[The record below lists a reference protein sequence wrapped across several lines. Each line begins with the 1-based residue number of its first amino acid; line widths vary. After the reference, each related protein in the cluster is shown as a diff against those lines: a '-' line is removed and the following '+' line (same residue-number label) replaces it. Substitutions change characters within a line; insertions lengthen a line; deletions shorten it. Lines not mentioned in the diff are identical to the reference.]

1 MFSTQFR
8 KFSASGYT
16 AQLYR
21 AFETNALSVKYF
33 CEYAVSEHAQ
43 ADELGVRLMSNQNEL
58 AHLIGYFYREK
69 KIIVQKFMDLCQM
82 LGDAI
87 GYLKMK
93 GQGIMIR
100 TRWYAKAEELL
111 KILDIVNDWYVR
123 EFFYKQISLM
133 ESMIKSYLKFDAV
146 AQDFYYNEL
155 IINNRKAAIVFA
167 QKIISQNNREFNA

>member
-16 AQLYR
+16 AQLQK

-33 CEYAVSEHAQ
+33 CEYAVAEHEQ
-43 ADELGVRLMSNQNEL
+43 AGEIGKRLMDNQTQL
-58 AHLIGYFYREK
+58 ASLIGYFYRDRK
-69 KIIVQKFMDLCQM
+69 NIVQAFSGFMQM

-87 GYLKMK
+87 QYFKVRIK
-93 GQGIMIR
+93 EDRIR
-100 TRWYAKAEELL
+100 IRWYEKADNLL
-111 KILDIVNDWYVR
+111 KILDGVNDWYVR

-133 ESMIKSYLKFDAV
+133 ESMIKSYLKPDAI
-146 AQDFYYNEL
+146 AQEFYYNEL
-155 IINNRKAAIVFA
+155 IINNRKAAMVFA